1 MKTTPQDDCI
11 IVAAL
16 GRLAYQFEDADEL
29 LANQAWM
36 LAVEIADEHGL
47 DPGDA
52 VLQIEIGNS
61 HVNSRT

>member
-1 MKTTPQDDCI
+1 METTPQEDCI

-16 GRLAYQFEDADEL
+16 GRLAYQFEDADPY
-29 LANQAWM
+29 LANRAWM

-52 VLQIEIGNS
+52 VLQLEIGNS
-61 HVNSRT
+61 HVNSRN